1 MKKRQLA
8 ATHVLAI
15 LVSEEHRNK
24 KPYSKPVQFVPY
36 YKSIYSR
43 YHCKSQDRNGQ
54 NVFNTTSLGRF
65 LSSVPCG
72 SWNNDRK
79 MTPPPLPLC
88 RGCEGQGLM
97 DNRTFAA
104 SHSHLPSVPCDFCS
118 PALKRATLH
127 LSSLSRL
134 SNRWRFNSDDTR
146 GDTRITYSNHDWP
159 IVESTEGQSVVSTRQ
174 MIMYVIGDKNLGG
187 ILSPP

>member
-1 MKKRQLA
+1 M
-8 ATHVLAI
+8 
-15 LVSEEHRNK
+15 SW
-24 KPYSKPVQFVPY
+24 QFWFL
-36 YKSIYSR
+36 KSIETRSLTLNLFSLSLITNQYIR
-43 YHCKSQDRNGQ
+43 DITAKVKTEMVKMYL
-54 NVFNTTSLGRF
+54 TPLGRF

-72 SWNNDRK
+72 SWKNDRK
-79 MTPPPLPLC
+79 MTPLALC
-88 RGCEGQGLM
+88 TGCEGQGLM

-134 SNRWRFNSDDTR
+134 SHRWRFNSDDKR
-146 GDTRITYSNHDWP
+146 GDTRITYSNHHWP
-159 IVESTEGQSVVSTRQ
+159 IVESTEEQSVVSTRQ